1 MSLSRDLL
9 CLKTIEKFKS
19 YELLSFKDILN
30 LIVKNKDIFLK
41 LNPNTKKQTKEEALL
56 FVELAINV
64 FFNKVELDFKKRTP
78 LYSHMYEHLL
88 NKLLNLSLIEYF
100 LRKQCNLCTSSD
112 INLDKFALFEDKII
126 NKNHS
131 DEIIGF
137 LKISLNNAEVLH
149 ELFVTTLMGNEEE
162 FLEELINNIGNSN
175 EFEEIQN
182 NLIFLTYKNSGIYE
196 QYFPESAYRTSKH
209 NVAIAKIILKNL
221 NIECA
226 ENEENIHKQLADEV
240 KKVMLKFIEGK
251 TYCPNSPIE
260 RKRAEYLFKKAYSDE
275 YKGFL
280 EVDEVI
286 SKLIPQHINYN
297 LYQAS
302 LEYLTSLF
310 FELLSKE
317 LSFKRFYKFIENEAK
332 YGFQMLNYRH
342 SSVENVANKDCFE
355 KRFNHFYNS
364 FIQHKT
370 EEEKRFKNSSKF
382 NMFKWII
389 LLALKLDISFDKMK
403 GIFYKID
410 NNYEQTLYKVFR
422 DAQFISL
429 LNPFLT
435 SNKDLSFYQ
444 ALSKYNFKL
453 YLNLLRKGEGIFVLV
468 KNPSSFNKLF
478 SFIETVDFQQIVKV
492 QVLQSIFREQQQ
504 MQVEQLR
511 NFNLVLNIVLN
522 KLNEDSSEKLFSLLC
537 FIFNEKDFLLST
549 RAGEMLLKILTNF
562 LFNYYSEKIILEV
575 FLDYEVGFDQSL
587 NSLLWLYMH
596 YKRLNG
602 TPDLIVN
609 KVSHVMNEIL
619 SMSNLK

>member
-9 CLKTIEKFKS
+9 CLKTIENFKS

-56 FVELAINV
+56 FIELACSV
-64 FFNKVELDFKKRTP
+64 LFNKVELDFKKRTP
-78 LYSHMYEHLL
+78 SYSHMYEHLL

-100 LRKQCNLCTSSD
+100 LRKKCVLYTSSN
-112 INLDKFALFEDKII
+112 INLDKFALFEDKVI

-131 DEIIGF
+131 DEIACF

-149 ELFVTTLMGNEEE
+149 ELFVTTLMDNEED

-196 QYFPESAYRTSKH
+196 QYFPESAYRTSEH

-226 ENEENIHKQLADEV
+226 AEENIHKQLADEV
-240 KKVMLKFIEGK
+240 KKVMLEFIEGK

-389 LLALKLDISFDKMK
+389 LLALKLDISFEELK

-478 SFIETVDFQQIVKV
+478 SFIETVDFQQIVKM

-504 MQVEQLR
+504 MQVGQLR

-522 KLNEDSSEKLFSLLC
+522 KLKVDSSENLFSLLR

-575 FLDYEVGFDQSL
+575 FLDYEVGFDRSL

-609 KVSHVMNEIL
+609 KVSRVMNKIL
-619 SMSNLK
+619 SISN

>member
-9 CLKTIEKFKS
+9 CLKTIENFKS

-56 FVELAINV
+56 FIELACSV
-64 FFNKVELDFKKRTP
+64 LFNKVELDFKKRTP
-78 LYSHMYEHLL
+78 SYSHMYEHLL

-100 LRKQCNLCTSSD
+100 LRKKCVLYTSSN
-112 INLDKFALFEDKII
+112 INLDKFALFEDKVI

-131 DEIIGF
+131 DEIACF

-149 ELFVTTLMGNEEE
+149 ELFVTTLMDNEED

-196 QYFPESAYRTSKH
+196 QYFPESAYRTSEH

-226 ENEENIHKQLADEV
+226 AEENIHKQLADEV
-240 KKVMLKFIEGK
+240 KKVMLEFIEGK

-389 LLALKLDISFDKMK
+389 LLALKLDISFEELK

-478 SFIETVDFQQIVKV
+478 SFIETVDFQQIVKM

-504 MQVEQLR
+504 MQVGQLR

-522 KLNEDSSEKLFSLLC
+522 KLKVDSSENLFSLLR

-575 FLDYEVGFDQSL
+575 FLDYEAGFDRSL

-609 KVSHVMNEIL
+609 KVSHVMNKIL
-619 SMSNLK
+619 SMSN

>member
-1 MSLSRDLL
+1 MGLSRDLL
-9 CLKTIEKFKS
+9 CLKTIENFKS

-41 LNPNTKKQTKEEALL
+41 LNSNTKKQTKEEALL
-56 FVELAINV
+56 FIELAFNV

-88 NKLLNLSLIEYF
+88 NKLLNLSLIEYS
-100 LRKQCNLCTSSD
+100 LRKQCNLCTSSN

-137 LKISLNNAEVLH
+137 LKNSLNNSEFLD
-149 ELFVTTLMGNEEE
+149 ELLVTTLMSNEEE

-196 QYFPESAYRTSKH
+196 QYFPESALQTTKH
-209 NVAIAKIILKNL
+209 KIMIAKIILQNL

-226 ENEENIHKQLADEV
+226 AEEENIHKQLLDEV

-260 RKRAEYLFKKAYSDE
+260 RKRAENLLKKAYSEE
-275 YKGFL
+275 YEGVFK
-280 EVDEVI
+280 VDEVI

-302 LEYLTSLF
+302 LEYLCSLF

-332 YGFQMLNYRH
+332 YSFQALNHSCHSDESVVGFVERFYR
-342 SSVENVANKDCFE
+342 
-355 KRFNHFYNS
+355 FYDS

-370 EEEKRFKNSSKF
+370 KEEKCFKNSSKL

-389 LLALKLDISFDKMK
+389 LLALKLNVSFEELKS
-403 GIFYKID
+403 IFYKID

-478 SFIETVDFQQIVKV
+478 SFIETVDFQQIVKM

-511 NFNLVLNIVLN
+511 NFNLVLNIALN
-522 KLNEDSSEKLFSLLC
+522 KLKEDSSENLFSLLR

-609 KVSHVMNEIL
+609 KVSQVMNKIL
-619 SMSNLK
+619 SISN

>member
-240 KKVMLKFIEGK
+240 KKVILKFIEGK

-389 LLALKLDISFDKMK
+389 LLALKLDISFEELK

-478 SFIETVDFQQIVKV
+478 SFIETVDFQQIVKM

-504 MQVEQLR
+504 MQVGQLR

-522 KLNEDSSEKLFSLLC
+522 KLKVDSSENLFSLLR

-575 FLDYEVGFDQSL
+575 FLDYEVGFDRSL

-609 KVSHVMNEIL
+609 KVSHVMNKIL
-619 SMSNLK
+619 SMSN

>member
-9 CLKTIEKFKS
+9 CLKTIENFKS

-56 FVELAINV
+56 FIELACSV
-64 FFNKVELDFKKRTP
+64 LFNKVELDFKKRTP
-78 LYSHMYEHLL
+78 SYSHMYEHLL

-100 LRKQCNLCTSSD
+100 LRKKCVLYTSSN
-112 INLDKFALFEDKII
+112 INLDKFALFEDKVI

-131 DEIIGF
+131 DEIACF

-149 ELFVTTLMGNEEE
+149 ELFVTTLMDNEED

-196 QYFPESAYRTSKH
+196 QYFPESAYRTSEH

-226 ENEENIHKQLADEV
+226 AEENIHKQLADEV
-240 KKVMLKFIEGK
+240 KKVMLEFIEGK

-389 LLALKLDISFDKMK
+389 LLALKLDISFEELK

-478 SFIETVDFQQIVKV
+478 SFIETVDFQQIVKM

-504 MQVEQLR
+504 MQVGQLR

-522 KLNEDSSEKLFSLLC
+522 KLKVDSSENLFSLLR

-575 FLDYEVGFDQSL
+575 FLDYEVGFDRSL

-609 KVSHVMNEIL
+609 KVSHVMNKIL
-619 SMSNLK
+619 SMSN

>member
-9 CLKTIEKFKS
+9 CLKTIENFKS

-56 FVELAINV
+56 FIELACSV
-64 FFNKVELDFKKRTP
+64 LFNKVELDFKKRTP
-78 LYSHMYEHLL
+78 SYSHMYEHLL

-100 LRKQCNLCTSSD
+100 LRKNCVLYTSSN

-131 DEIIGF
+131 DEITCF
-137 LKISLNNAEVLH
+137 LKISLNNAELLH
-149 ELFVTTLMGNEEE
+149 ELFVTTLMSNEEE
-162 FLEELINNIGNSN
+162 FIEELINNIGNSN

-196 QYFPESAYRTSKH
+196 QYFPESAYRTSEH

-226 ENEENIHKQLADEV
+226 AEENIHKQLADEV
-240 KKVMLKFIEGK
+240 KKVMLEFIEGK

-389 LLALKLDISFDKMK
+389 LLALKLDISFEELK

-444 ALSKYNFKL
+444 TLSKYNFKL

-478 SFIETVDFQQIVKV
+478 SFIETVDFQQIVKM

-504 MQVEQLR
+504 MQVGQLR

-522 KLNEDSSEKLFSLLC
+522 KLKVDSSENLFSLLR

-575 FLDYEVGFDQSL
+575 FLDYEVGFDRSL

-609 KVSHVMNEIL
+609 KVSHVMNKIL
-619 SMSNLK
+619 SMSN

>member
-9 CLKTIEKFKS
+9 CLKTIENFKS

-56 FVELAINV
+56 FIELACSV
-64 FFNKVELDFKKRTP
+64 LFNKVELDFKKRTP
-78 LYSHMYEHLL
+78 SYSHMYEHLL

-100 LRKQCNLCTSSD
+100 LRKKCVLYTSSN
-112 INLDKFALFEDKII
+112 INLDKFALFEDKVI

-131 DEIIGF
+131 DEIACF

-149 ELFVTTLMGNEEE
+149 ELFVTTLMDNEED

-175 EFEEIQN
+175 EFEKIQN

-196 QYFPESAYRTSKH
+196 QYFPESAYRTSEH

-226 ENEENIHKQLADEV
+226 AEENIHKQLADEV
-240 KKVMLKFIEGK
+240 KKVMLEFIEGK

-389 LLALKLDISFDKMK
+389 LLALKLDISFEELK

-478 SFIETVDFQQIVKV
+478 SFIETVDFQQIVKM

-504 MQVEQLR
+504 MQVGQLR

-522 KLNEDSSEKLFSLLC
+522 KLKVDSSENLFSLLR

-575 FLDYEVGFDQSL
+575 FLDYEVGFDRSL

-609 KVSHVMNEIL
+609 KVSHVMNKIL
-619 SMSNLK
+619 SMSN

>member
-9 CLKTIEKFKS
+9 CLKTIENFKS

-56 FVELAINV
+56 FIELACSV
-64 FFNKVELDFKKRTP
+64 LFNKVELDFKKRTP
-78 LYSHMYEHLL
+78 SYSHMYEHLL

-100 LRKQCNLCTSSD
+100 LRKKCVLYTSSN
-112 INLDKFALFEDKII
+112 INLDKFALFEDKVI

-131 DEIIGF
+131 DEIACF

-149 ELFVTTLMGNEEE
+149 ELFVTTLMDNEED

-196 QYFPESAYRTSKH
+196 QYFPESAYRTSEH

-226 ENEENIHKQLADEV
+226 AEENIHKQLADEV
-240 KKVMLKFIEGK
+240 KKVMLEFIEGK

-389 LLALKLDISFDKMK
+389 LLALKLDISFEELK

-410 NNYEQTLYKVFR
+410 NNYDQTLYKVFR

-478 SFIETVDFQQIVKV
+478 SFIETVDFQQIVKM

-504 MQVEQLR
+504 MQVGQLR

-522 KLNEDSSEKLFSLLC
+522 KLKVDSSENLFSLLR

-575 FLDYEVGFDQSL
+575 FLDYEVGFDRSL

-609 KVSHVMNEIL
+609 KVSHVMNKIL
-619 SMSNLK
+619 SMSN

>member
-56 FVELAINV
+56 FIELAFNV

-88 NKLLNLSLIEYF
+88 NKLLNLNLIEYF
-100 LRKQCNLCTSSD
+100 LRKKCNLCTSSN

-126 NKNHS
+126 NKNRS
-131 DEIIGF
+131 DEIACF
-137 LKISLNNAEVLH
+137 LKISLNNAELLH
-149 ELFVTTLMGNEEE
+149 ELFVTTLMSNEEE
-162 FLEELINNIGNSN
+162 FIEELVNNIGNSN

-182 NLIFLTYKNSGIYE
+182 NLIFLTYKNSEIYE
-196 QYFPESAYRTSKH
+196 QYFPEPAYRTTKH
-209 NVAIAKIILKNL
+209 NVAIAKIILKKL

-280 EVDEVI
+280 EVEEVI

-302 LEYLTSLF
+302 LEYLSSLF

-332 YGFQMLNYRH
+332 YNFQSLNHSCHSEESVVGFVERFYR
-342 SSVENVANKDCFE
+342 
-355 KRFNHFYNS
+355 FYDS

-370 EEEKRFKNSSKF
+370 DGEKRLKNASKF

-389 LLALKLDISFDKMK
+389 LLALKLDIDFEKLK

-410 NNYEQTLYKVFR
+410 NNYEQTLYKVFQ
-422 DAQFISL
+422 DAQFVSL
-429 LNPFLT
+429 LHPFLT
-435 SNKDLSFYQ
+435 NNKDLSFYQ
-444 ALSKYNFKL
+444 NLSKYNFKF

-478 SFIETVDFQQIVKV
+478 SFIETVDFQQIVKM
-492 QVLQSIFREQQQ
+492 QVLQSIFKEQQQ

-522 KLNEDSSEKLFSLLC
+522 KLKDDSSENLFSLLR

-587 NSLLWLYMH
+587 NSLLWIYMH

-609 KVSHVMNEIL
+609 KVSHVMNKIL
-619 SMSNLK
+619 YMSN

>member
-9 CLKTIEKFKS
+9 CLKTIENFKS

-56 FVELAINV
+56 FIELACSV
-64 FFNKVELDFKKRTP
+64 LFNKVELDFKKRTP
-78 LYSHMYEHLL
+78 SYSHMYEHLL

-100 LRKQCNLCTSSD
+100 LRKKCVLYTSSN
-112 INLDKFALFEDKII
+112 INLDKFALFEDKVI

-131 DEIIGF
+131 DEIACF

-149 ELFVTTLMGNEEE
+149 ELFVTTLMDNEED

-196 QYFPESAYRTSKH
+196 QYFPESAYRTSEH

-226 ENEENIHKQLADEV
+226 AEENIHKQLADEV
-240 KKVMLKFIEGK
+240 KKVMLEFIEGK

-389 LLALKLDISFDKMK
+389 LLALKLDISFEELK

-444 ALSKYNFKL
+444 TLSKYNFKL

-478 SFIETVDFQQIVKV
+478 SFIETVDFQQIVKM

-504 MQVEQLR
+504 MQVGQLR

-522 KLNEDSSEKLFSLLC
+522 KLKVDSSENLFSLLR

-575 FLDYEVGFDQSL
+575 FLDYEVGFDRSL

-609 KVSHVMNEIL
+609 KVSHVMNKIL
-619 SMSNLK
+619 SMSN

>member
-56 FVELAINV
+56 FIELAFNV
-64 FFNKVELDFKKRTP
+64 LFNKVELDFKKRIP
-78 LYSHMYEHLL
+78 SYSHMYEHLL

-100 LRKQCNLCTSSD
+100 LRKKCVLYTSSN
-112 INLDKFALFEDKII
+112 INLDKFALFEDNII

-131 DEIIGF
+131 DEIACF

-149 ELFVTTLMGNEEE
+149 ELFVTTLMSNEEE
-162 FLEELINNIGNSN
+162 FIEELINNIGNSN

-196 QYFPESAYRTSKH
+196 QYFPESALQTTKH
-209 NVAIAKIILKNL
+209 KIMIAKIILQNL

-226 ENEENIHKQLADEV
+226 AEEENIHKQLLNEV

-251 TYCPNSPIE
+251 TYCPNSHID
-260 RKRAEYLFKKAYSDE
+260 RKKAKYLLKRAYSEEYTGVFK
-275 YKGFL
+275 
-280 EVDEVI
+280 VDEVI

-302 LEYLTSLF
+302 LEYLSSLF

-317 LSFKRFYKFIENEAK
+317 LSFKRFYKFIENEVK
-332 YGFQMLNYRH
+332 YNFQSLNHSCHSDESVVGFVERFYR
-342 SSVENVANKDCFE
+342 
-355 KRFNHFYNS
+355 FYDS

-370 EEEKRFKNSSKF
+370 KEEKCFKNSSKL

-389 LLALKLDISFDKMK
+389 LLALKLNVSFEELK

-410 NNYEQTLYKVFR
+410 NNYEQTLYRVFH
-422 DAQFISL
+422 DAHFISL

-435 SNKDLSFYQ
+435 NNKDLSFYQ
-444 ALSKYNFKL
+444 NLSKYNFKL

-478 SFIETVDFQQIVKV
+478 SFIETVDFQQIVKI
-492 QVLQSIFREQQQ
+492 QVLQSIFKEQQQ

-511 NFNLVLNIVLN
+511 NFNLVLNIALN
-522 KLNEDSSEKLFSLLC
+522 KLKEDSSENLFSLLR

-609 KVSHVMNEIL
+609 KVSRVMNKIL
-619 SMSNLK
+619 SMSN

>member
-100 LRKQCNLCTSSD
+100 LRKQCNLYISSN

-131 DEIIGF
+131 DEIISF
-137 LKISLNNAEVLH
+137 LKISLNNAEVLQ
-149 ELFVTTLMGNEEE
+149 ELFVTTLMSNEEE
-162 FLEELINNIGNSN
+162 FIEELINNIGNSN

-182 NLIFLTYKNSGIYE
+182 NLIFLTYKNSEIYE
-196 QYFPESAYRTSKH
+196 QYFPKPAYRTTKH
-209 NVAIAKIILKNL
+209 NVAIAKIILKKL

-260 RKRAEYLFKKAYSDE
+260 RKRAENLLKKAYSEE
-275 YKGFL
+275 YEGVFKV
-280 EVDEVI
+280 EETI

-302 LEYLTSLF
+302 LEYLSSLF

-332 YGFQMLNYRH
+332 YNFQTLNHRH
-342 SSVENVANKDCFE
+342 FLEDKDCFGE
-355 KRFNHFYNS
+355 RFYYRFYHFYNS

-370 EEEKRFKNSSKF
+370 EEEKCFKNTSKF
-382 NMFKWII
+382 NVFKWII
-389 LLALKLDISFDKMK
+389 LLALKLNVSFEELK

-435 SNKDLSFYQ
+435 GNKDLSFYQ

-478 SFIETVDFQQIVKV
+478 SFIETVDFQQIVKM
-492 QVLQSIFREQQQ
+492 QVLQSIFKEQQQ

-522 KLNEDSSEKLFSLLC
+522 KLKEDSSENLFSLLR

-602 TPDLIVN
+602 ISDLIVN

-619 SMSNLK
+619 SMSNP

>member
-9 CLKTIEKFKS
+9 CLKTIENFKS

-56 FVELAINV
+56 FIELACSV
-64 FFNKVELDFKKRTP
+64 LFNKVELDFKKRTP
-78 LYSHMYEHLL
+78 SYSHMYEHLL

-100 LRKQCNLCTSSD
+100 LRKKCVLYTSSN
-112 INLDKFALFEDKII
+112 INLDKFALFEDKVI

-131 DEIIGF
+131 DEIACF
-137 LKISLNNAEVLH
+137 LKISLNNDKVLH
-149 ELFVTTLMGNEEE
+149 ELFVTTLMDNEED

-196 QYFPESAYRTSKH
+196 QYFPESAYQTSEH

-226 ENEENIHKQLADEV
+226 AEENIHKQLADEV
-240 KKVMLKFIEGK
+240 KKVMLEFIEGK

-389 LLALKLDISFDKMK
+389 LLALKLDISFEELK

-478 SFIETVDFQQIVKV
+478 SFIETVDFQQIVKM

-504 MQVEQLR
+504 MQVGQLR

-522 KLNEDSSEKLFSLLC
+522 KLKVDSSENLFSLLR

-575 FLDYEVGFDQSL
+575 FLDYEVGFDRSL

-609 KVSHVMNEIL
+609 KVSHVMNKIL
-619 SMSNLK
+619 SMSN

>member
-9 CLKTIEKFKS
+9 CLKTIENFKS

-56 FVELAINV
+56 FIELACSV
-64 FFNKVELDFKKRTP
+64 LFNKVELDFKKRTP
-78 LYSHMYEHLL
+78 SYSHMYEHLL

-100 LRKQCNLCTSSD
+100 LRKKCVLYTSSN
-112 INLDKFALFEDKII
+112 INLDKFALFEDKVI

-131 DEIIGF
+131 DEIACF

-149 ELFVTTLMGNEEE
+149 ELFVTTLMDNEED

-196 QYFPESAYRTSKH
+196 QYFPESAYRTSEH

-226 ENEENIHKQLADEV
+226 AEENIHKQLADEV
-240 KKVMLKFIEGK
+240 KKVMLEFIEGK

-275 YKGFL
+275 YKEFL

-389 LLALKLDISFDKMK
+389 LLALKLDISFEELK

-478 SFIETVDFQQIVKV
+478 SFIETVDFQQIVKM

-504 MQVEQLR
+504 MQVGQLR

-522 KLNEDSSEKLFSLLC
+522 KLKVDSSENLFSLLR

-575 FLDYEVGFDQSL
+575 FLDYEVGFDRSL

-609 KVSHVMNEIL
+609 KVSHVMNKIL
-619 SMSNLK
+619 SMSN

>member
-1 MSLSRDLL
+1 M
-9 CLKTIEKFKS
+9 
-19 YELLSFKDILN
+19 
-30 LIVKNKDIFLK
+30 KNKDIFLK

-56 FVELAINV
+56 FIELACSV
-64 FFNKVELDFKKRTP
+64 LFNKVELDFKKRTP
-78 LYSHMYEHLL
+78 SYSHMYEHLL

-100 LRKQCNLCTSSD
+100 LRKKCVLYTSSN
-112 INLDKFALFEDKII
+112 INLDKFALFEDKVI

-131 DEIIGF
+131 DEIACF

-149 ELFVTTLMGNEEE
+149 ELFVTTLMDNEED

-196 QYFPESAYRTSKH
+196 QYFPESAYRTSEH

-226 ENEENIHKQLADEV
+226 AEENIHKQLADEV
-240 KKVMLKFIEGK
+240 KKVMLEFIEGK

-389 LLALKLDISFDKMK
+389 LLALKLDISFEELK
-403 GIFYKID
+403 GIFYKFD

-478 SFIETVDFQQIVKV
+478 SFIETVDFQQIVKM

-504 MQVEQLR
+504 MQVGQLR

-522 KLNEDSSEKLFSLLC
+522 KLKVDSSENLFSLLR

-575 FLDYEVGFDQSL
+575 FLDYEVGFDRSL

-609 KVSHVMNEIL
+609 KVSHVMNKIL
-619 SMSNLK
+619 SMSN

>member
-9 CLKTIEKFKS
+9 CLKTIENFKS

-56 FVELAINV
+56 FIELACSV
-64 FFNKVELDFKKRTP
+64 LFNKVELDFKKRTP
-78 LYSHMYEHLL
+78 SYSHMYEHLL

-100 LRKQCNLCTSSD
+100 LRKKCVLYTSSN
-112 INLDKFALFEDKII
+112 INLDKFALFEDKVI

-131 DEIIGF
+131 DEIACF

-149 ELFVTTLMGNEEE
+149 ELFVTTLMDNEED

-196 QYFPESAYRTSKH
+196 QYFPESAYRTSEH

-226 ENEENIHKQLADEV
+226 AEENIHKQLADEV
-240 KKVMLKFIEGK
+240 KKVMLEFIEGK

-389 LLALKLDISFDKMK
+389 LLALKLDISFEELK

-453 YLNLLRKGEGIFVLV
+453 YLNLLRKGERIFVLV

-478 SFIETVDFQQIVKV
+478 SFIETVDFQQIVKM

-504 MQVEQLR
+504 MQVGQLR

-522 KLNEDSSEKLFSLLC
+522 KLKVDSSENLFSLLR

-575 FLDYEVGFDQSL
+575 FLDYEVGFDRSL

-609 KVSHVMNEIL
+609 KVSHVMNKIL
-619 SMSNLK
+619 SMSN

>member
-9 CLKTIEKFKS
+9 CLKTIENFKS

-56 FVELAINV
+56 FIELACSV
-64 FFNKVELDFKKRTP
+64 LFNKVELDFKKRTP
-78 LYSHMYEHLL
+78 SYSHMYEHLL

-100 LRKQCNLCTSSD
+100 LRKKCVLYTSSN
-112 INLDKFALFEDKII
+112 INLDKFALFEDKVI

-131 DEIIGF
+131 DEIACF

-149 ELFVTTLMGNEEE
+149 ELFVTTLMDNEED

-196 QYFPESAYRTSKH
+196 QYFPESAYRTSEH

-226 ENEENIHKQLADEV
+226 AEENIHKQLADEV
-240 KKVMLKFIEGK
+240 KKVMLEFIEGK

-389 LLALKLDISFDKMK
+389 LLALKLDISFEELK

-410 NNYEQTLYKVFR
+410 NNYEQTLYKVFQ
-422 DAQFISL
+422 DAQFVSL
-429 LNPFLT
+429 LHPFLT
-435 SNKDLSFYQ
+435 NNKDLSFYQ
-444 ALSKYNFKL
+444 ILSKYNFKL

-478 SFIETVDFQQIVKV
+478 SFIETVDFQQIVKM
-492 QVLQSIFREQQQ
+492 QVLQSIFKEQQQ

-511 NFNLVLNIVLN
+511 NFNLVLNIALN
-522 KLNEDSSEKLFSLLC
+522 KLKEDSSENLFSLLR

-609 KVSHVMNEIL
+609 KVSRVMNKIL
-619 SMSNLK
+619 SMSN

>member
-9 CLKTIEKFKS
+9 CLKTIENFKS

-56 FVELAINV
+56 FIELACSV
-64 FFNKVELDFKKRTP
+64 LFNKVELDFKKRTP
-78 LYSHMYEHLL
+78 SYSHMYEHLL

-100 LRKQCNLCTSSD
+100 LRKKCVLYTSSN
-112 INLDKFALFEDKII
+112 INLDKFALFEDKVI

-131 DEIIGF
+131 DEIACF

-149 ELFVTTLMGNEEE
+149 ELFVTTLMDNEED

-196 QYFPESAYRTSKH
+196 QYFPESAYRTSEH

-226 ENEENIHKQLADEV
+226 AEENIHKQLADEV
-240 KKVMLKFIEGK
+240 KKVMLEFIEGK

-389 LLALKLDISFDKMK
+389 LLALKLDISFEELK

-410 NNYEQTLYKVFR
+410 NNYEQTLYKVFQ
-422 DAQFISL
+422 DAQFVSL
-429 LNPFLT
+429 LHPFLT
-435 SNKDLSFYQ
+435 NNKDLSFYQ
-444 ALSKYNFKL
+444 ILSKYNFKL

-478 SFIETVDFQQIVKV
+478 SFIETVDFQQIVKM
-492 QVLQSIFREQQQ
+492 QVLQSIFKEQQQ

-511 NFNLVLNIVLN
+511 NFNLVLNIALN
-522 KLNEDSSEKLFSLLC
+522 KLKEDSSENLFSLLR

-575 FLDYEVGFDQSL
+575 FLDYEVSFDQSL

-609 KVSHVMNEIL
+609 KVSRVMNKIL
-619 SMSNLK
+619 SISN

>member
-1 MSLSRDLL
+1 MSLLRDLL
-9 CLKTIEKFKS
+9 CLKTIENFKS

-56 FVELAINV
+56 FIELACSV
-64 FFNKVELDFKKRTP
+64 LFNKVELDFKKRTP
-78 LYSHMYEHLL
+78 SYSHMYEHLL

-100 LRKQCNLCTSSD
+100 LRKKCVLYTSSN
-112 INLDKFALFEDKII
+112 INLDKFALFEDKVI

-131 DEIIGF
+131 DEIACF

-149 ELFVTTLMGNEEE
+149 ELFVTTLMDNEEE

-389 LLALKLDISFDKMK
+389 LLALKLDISFEELK

-478 SFIETVDFQQIVKV
+478 SFIETVDFQQIVKM

-504 MQVEQLR
+504 MQVGQLR

-522 KLNEDSSEKLFSLLC
+522 KLKVDSSENLFSLLR

-575 FLDYEVGFDQSL
+575 FLDYEVGFDRSL

-609 KVSHVMNEIL
+609 KVSHVMNKIL
-619 SMSNLK
+619 SMSN

>member
-1 MSLSRDLL
+1 MSLSRDFL

-41 LNPNTKKQTKEEALL
+41 VNPNTKKQTKEEAIKLI
-56 FVELAINV
+56 ELACSV
-64 FFNKVELDFKKRTP
+64 LFNKVELDFKKRTP
-78 LYSHMYEHLL
+78 SYSHMYEHLL

-100 LRKQCNLCTSSD
+100 LRKKCVLYTSNN
-112 INLDKFALFEDKII
+112 INLDKFALFEDKVI

-131 DEIIGF
+131 DEIACF

-149 ELFVTTLMGNEEE
+149 ELFVTTLMSNEEE
-162 FLEELINNIGNSN
+162 FIEELINNIGNSN

-196 QYFPESAYRTSKH
+196 QYFPEPAYRTSEH

-226 ENEENIHKQLADEV
+226 ADEENIHKQLADEV

-260 RKRAEYLFKKAYSDE
+260 RKRAENLLKKAYSEE
-275 YKGFL
+275 YEGVFKV
-280 EVDEVI
+280 EETI

-302 LEYLTSLF
+302 LEYLSSLF
-310 FELLSKE
+310 FKLLSKE

-332 YGFQMLNYRH
+332 YNFQALNHSCHSDESVVGFVERFYR
-342 SSVENVANKDCFE
+342 
-355 KRFNHFYNS
+355 FYDS

-370 EEEKRFKNSSKF
+370 KEEKCFKNSSKL

-444 ALSKYNFKL
+444 ILSKYNFKL

-478 SFIETVDFQQIVKV
+478 SFIETVDFQQIVKM
-492 QVLQSIFREQQQ
+492 QVLQSIFKEQQQ

-511 NFNLVLNIVLN
+511 NFNLVLNIALN
-522 KLNEDSSEKLFSLLC
+522 KLKEDSSENLFSLLR

-609 KVSHVMNEIL
+609 KVSRVMNKIL
-619 SMSNLK
+619 SMSN